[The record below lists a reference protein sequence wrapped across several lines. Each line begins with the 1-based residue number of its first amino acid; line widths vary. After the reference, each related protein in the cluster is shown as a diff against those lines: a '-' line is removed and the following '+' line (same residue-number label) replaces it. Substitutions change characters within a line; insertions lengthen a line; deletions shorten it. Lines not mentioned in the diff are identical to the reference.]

1 MPVNNCV
8 GQQEIPATV
17 RQLQAPVHRGGTP
30 REHRPPPLPGT
41 GHIATH
47 IRHPVRNHAADD
59 EKRSRVG
66 QPSTVRH
73 APAARVNLTVNL
85 PRGCNRRHPSLNFPR
100 CVPQPHS
107 AFPPRWPARESES
120 AAPNRCP
127 RAPFRCEDKTHR
139 WMRGAPLF
147 PRAGRVPRVAST
159 QVNWDDSQRDVID
172 APPDARLLVSAGPG
186 TGKTAVA
193 CARVARLIEDHGLDP
208 GTVWLISFTRT
219 AVREIR
225 DRIADYLEARED
237 AYAVSLAT
245 LDSYA
250 WSIHSG
256 FEGSAALTTYEEN
269 IASVLEL
276 VRFDEA
282 VGEYLRTVGHLV
294 VDEAQ
299 DIVGVRSNLVV
310 EMVRKLEPDSGI
322 TVFAD
327 DAQAIYGFAEEQ
339 QSVAGA
345 PREPPLSGVIRN
357 GGAGTFTEVELTTV
371 HRTRSAALKTLFSG
385 SRRRLLDRDVPP
397 AERLD
402 AIRNDV
408 QAVSEGSPPRA
419 GDGFPRNDDLLVLF
433 RRRCEVLMASS
444 FLAVAGIPHRLRM
457 SGLPERLVPWIGAA
471 LSEVVSVRLGRA
483 AFMDLW
489 SERVHGTPLASCEA
503 SEAWEQLYRLAGMPG
518 GVIDMKRLRQIF
530 GRRRPSADVCL
541 PDLGDHGPVI
551 GTIHA
556 SKGRES
562 ERVHLMLPL
571 PVHEER
577 NADDEEARVVF
588 VGATRGRSKLL
599 VGQGYRQFPKHTD
612 SGRVYQLHTAKGK
625 PRAQVEVGREG
636 DILAEGVA
644 GRSFYADAAAVRHC
658 QTALLEFSSGIH
670 PLVASADR
678 GKGFAYHLTAPGGVD
693 RFAVLSNSVNTDLFS
708 IAHDVQ
714 HATKSV
720 PLRPPDKIAHLSV
733 RGLRTIVLRADS
745 QEADALHEP
754 WRTTGMVLAPV
765 IIGYTTM
772 YFPTQRNRHA

>member
-1 MPVNNCV
+1 M
-8 GQQEIPATV
+8 
-17 RQLQAPVHRGGTP
+17 
-30 REHRPPPLPGT
+30 EHRF
-41 GHIATH
+41 
-47 IRHPVRNHAADD
+47 
-59 EKRSRVG
+59 SRV
-66 QPSTVRH
+66 P
-73 APAARVNLTVNL
+73 
-85 PRGCNRRHPSLNFPR
+85 
-100 CVPQPHS
+100 
-107 AFPPRWPARESES
+107 
-120 AAPNRCP
+120 
-127 RAPFRCEDKTHR
+127 
-139 WMRGAPLF
+139 
-147 PRAGRVPRVAST
+147 GRVPRVAST

-483 AFMDLW
+483 
-489 SERVHGTPLASCEA
+489 RVHGSLVGARPWHAPCLMRGVGGMGAAVPTGGDARWRHRHETPSPDFRPAPSV
-503 SEAWEQLYRLAGMPG
+503 SRRLPARP
-518 GVIDMKRLRQIF
+518 
-530 GRRRPSADVCL
+530 RRPRSRDWHHPRVQ
-541 PDLGDHGPVI
+541 GPGI
-551 GTIHA
+551 
-556 SKGRES
+556 R
-562 ERVHLMLPL
+562 
-571 PVHEER
+571 
-577 NADDEEARVVF
+577 ARS
-588 VGATRGRSKLL
+588 T
-599 VGQGYRQFPKHTD
+599 
-612 SGRVYQLHTAKGK
+612 
-625 PRAQVEVGREG
+625 
-636 DILAEGVA
+636 
-644 GRSFYADAAAVRHC
+644 
-658 QTALLEFSSGIH
+658 
-670 PLVASADR
+670 
-678 GKGFAYHLTAPGGVD
+678 
-693 RFAVLSNSVNTDLFS
+693 
-708 IAHDVQ
+708 
-714 HATKSV
+714 
-720 PLRPPDKIAHLSV
+720 
-733 RGLRTIVLRADS
+733 
-745 QEADALHEP
+745 
-754 WRTTGMVLAPV
+754 
-765 IIGYTTM
+765 
-772 YFPTQRNRHA
+772 